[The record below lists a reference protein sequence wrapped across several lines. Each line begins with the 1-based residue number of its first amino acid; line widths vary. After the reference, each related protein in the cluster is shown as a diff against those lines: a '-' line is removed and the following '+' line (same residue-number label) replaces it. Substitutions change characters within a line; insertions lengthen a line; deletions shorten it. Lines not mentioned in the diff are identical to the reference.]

1 MERKIKRSH
10 VDHGFGFP
18 VKLLNVPMA
27 KVRGEWTPAI
37 NYNLL
42 AEVVLRELCEKEVRL
57 TGNEVRF
64 IRQHFK
70 MTLQEFAKR
79 FGVTH
84 PGVLKWEA
92 LKDKPTEMNWATE
105 KDIRLFALLKL
116 TSKSK
121 EIVDLYKMLE
131 EMMNTGKPVA
141 VEIDARKLAA

>member
-1 MERKIKRSH
+1 MARKIKLCH
-10 VDHGFGFP
+10 IDHGFGFP
-18 VKLLNVPMA
+18 IKLLNVPMA

-42 AEVVLRELCEKEVRL
+42 AEVVMRELCEKVGRL

-64 IRQHFK
+64 IREHFE

-79 FGVTH
+79 FRVTH
-84 PGVLKWEA
+84 PAVFKWEA
-92 LKDKPTEMNWATE
+92 LKNRATGMNWATE

-116 TSKSK
+116 KSRSK
-121 EIVDLYKMLE
+121 EIVDLYKMLAK
-131 EMMNTGKPVA
+131 MVKDGKAVE